1 MKHLS
6 KLWQALPMVALF
18 DVAALTLT
26 SCGGDDEPQGTVID
40 YYINVEEELLVNGE
54 SNSTGRFL
62 NPVTRMREA
71 IRSVYPTA
79 NAQGADMA
87 VLAACEKE
95 QVDYIQMY
103 TGMPEHLTCMFHL
116 MRVVK
121 DGTRVK
127 LSEKLKTYVYDIN
140 PKATDVED

>member
-1 MKHLS
+1 
-6 KLWQALPMVALF
+6 
-18 DVAALTLT
+18 
-26 SCGGDDEPQGTVID
+26 
-40 YYINVEEELLVNGE
+40 
-54 SNSTGRFL
+54 
-62 NPVTRMREA
+62 
-71 IRSVYPTA
+71 
-79 NAQGADMA
+79 

-103 TGMPEHLTCMFHL
+103 TGLREHLTCMFHL

-127 LSEKLKTYVYDIN
+127 LSEKLETYVYDIN

>member
-6 KLWQALPMVALF
+6 KLWQALPLVVLLV
-18 DVAALTLT
+18 VAAVPLT
-26 SCGGDDEPQGTVID
+26 SCGGDDEPKGTVID
-40 YYINVEEELLVNGE
+40 YYINVEEELLVNGV

-79 NAQGADMA
+79 DAQGNDMA
-87 VLAACEKE
+87 VLVACEKE
-95 QVDYIQMY
+95 QMDYIEMY
-103 TGMPEHLTCMFHL
+103 TGLPEHLTCMFHL

-121 DGTRVK
+121 EGTRIIQ
-127 LSEKLKTYVYDIN
+127 SDKLKTYVYDIN
-140 PKATDVED
+140 PKPTDVEE

>member
-6 KLWQALPMVALF
+6 KLWQALPLVALL
-18 DVAALTLT
+18 VATAFTLA
-26 SCGGDDEPQGTVID
+26 SCGDDDEPQGTVID

-62 NPVTRMREA
+62 NPVTRMRDA
-71 IRSVYPTA
+71 IRSVYPTP

-95 QVDYIQMY
+95 QMDYIAMY
-103 TGMPEHLTCMFHL
+103 TGLPEHLTCMFHL

-121 DGTRVK
+121 KGTRIT

-140 PKATDVED
+140 PKPTDVEE